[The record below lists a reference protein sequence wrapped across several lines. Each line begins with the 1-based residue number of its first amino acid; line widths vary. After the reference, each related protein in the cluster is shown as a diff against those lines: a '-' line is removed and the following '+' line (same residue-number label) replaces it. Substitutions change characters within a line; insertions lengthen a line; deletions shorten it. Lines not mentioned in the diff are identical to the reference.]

1 MSSRFLNLAFLW
13 CFEKK
18 IFWKNHEISG
28 LILITFLLEAV
39 EASLSYFWWLLVDET
54 QKSKPLE
61 APRHHNSSKS
71 QFYYPSEP
79 SSFHH
84 FNVRHPIEPTHPNRH
99 PSTKFSFSWRTPL
112 STFQV
117 VRTSWMSF
125 LATGASYKERALVC
139 HSLIYILNLV
149 WNGALSKN

>member
-1 MSSRFLNLAFLW
+1 MLFW
-13 CFEKK
+13 YFEKK
-18 IFWKNHEISG
+18 N
-28 LILITFLLEAV
+28 FLV
-39 EASLSYFWWLLVDET
+39 ESWNIRFNFDNFSVGGCWGQPMLFFKKLVDKT
-54 QKSKPLE
+54 KKSKPPE